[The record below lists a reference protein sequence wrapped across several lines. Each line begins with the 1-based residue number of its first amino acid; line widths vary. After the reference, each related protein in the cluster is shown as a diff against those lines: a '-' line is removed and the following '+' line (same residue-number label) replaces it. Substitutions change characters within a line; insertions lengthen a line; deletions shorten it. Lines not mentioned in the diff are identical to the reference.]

1 MINPLELD
9 ENPYYSKLVSITTET
24 YKNYNFVCPT
34 ITVIVTMEEHEFKF
48 EQQLNFMDDGATKE
62 EVEKYFNDELLGED
76 IDLSDMKCWSTNLTS
91 DLNEQMRDAYI
102 SPDC

>member
-1 MINPLELD
+1 MNPLELD
-9 ENPYYSKLVSITTET
+9 ENPYYSKLVSITTEN

-48 EQQLNFMDDGATKE
+48 EQQLDFMDADATKE
-62 EVEKYFNDELLGED
+62 EVEKYFNAEMLGQD
-76 IDLSDMKCWSTNLTS
+76 IDLTDMKCWRTNCTT
-91 DLNEQMRDAYI
+91 DLNDQMRDAYI